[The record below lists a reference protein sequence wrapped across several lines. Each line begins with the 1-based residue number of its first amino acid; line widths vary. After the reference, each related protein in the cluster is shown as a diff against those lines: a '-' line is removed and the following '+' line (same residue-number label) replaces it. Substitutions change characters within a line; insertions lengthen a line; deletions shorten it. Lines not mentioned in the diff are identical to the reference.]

1 MNLFKGRK
9 HTIKKEHTTYYM
21 TATVVEWLPIFT
33 DASIRQILIDALNF
47 AILERKLVIYGYCI
61 MNNHIHL
68 IANTEEPYLLM
79 DIMRNFKRYTSRKIS
94 LAMLAKSDEWSQY
107 CVSYFKACGEFHCKS
122 ISNKV
127 WKDGNHAIELYS
139 PAFYRQK
146 LNYIH
151 NNPVKAGYVD
161 RPEEW
166 ECLSALDYAGGKSV
180 LVRVVQIPGI

>member
-9 HTIKKEHTTYYM
+9 HTIKKKHTTYYM

-94 LAMLAKSDEWSQY
+94 LAMLAKSDEWSKY
-107 CVSYFKACGEFHCKS
+107 CVSYFKA
-122 ISNKV
+122 
-127 WKDGNHAIELYS
+127 
-139 PAFYRQK
+139 
-146 LNYIH
+146 
-151 NNPVKAGYVD
+151 
-161 RPEEW
+161 
-166 ECLSALDYAGGKSV
+166 
-180 LVRVVQIPGI
+180 

>member
-94 LAMLAKSDEWSQY
+94 LAMLQSVFLKCHPLIYALGFMIPLLNGFLFYPEIIWT
-107 CVSYFKACGEFHCKS
+107 FH
-122 ISNKV
+122 
-127 WKDGNHAIELYS
+127 
-139 PAFYRQK
+139 
-146 LNYIH
+146 
-151 NNPVKAGYVD
+151 
-161 RPEEW
+161 
-166 ECLSALDYAGGKSV
+166 
-180 LVRVVQIPGI
+180 